1 MKKSIAFCAAWACGY
16 MINASQP
23 YIKMLQRS
31 NDEEELHSFQEF
43 IQDQNYSQP
52 KIIDFLH
59 NSPER
64 HFLHNMIVQNEKA
77 FNFFRV
83 YLPRDVEISSCENN
97 HQLHVVFNAAEEVR
111 GNNNDVHSGLL
122 ATLID
127 NAFGQLSFL
136 ATGFIPSVTA
146 NLQLNFKETIHTNKD
161 YLISCEVE
169 KIQGRKVF
177 LKAVVYDKDKNICGE
192 ATALFITVNWGG
204 KQWKQAI
211 ETLQS
216 TKLFNQGVQRFL
228 Y

>member
-23 YIKMLQRS
+23 YLKMLQTFKQ
-31 NDEEELHSFQEF
+31 EEDSHSFQEF
-43 IQDQNYSQP
+43 IQNENYSQP

-59 NSPER
+59 SSPER

-77 FNFFRV
+77 FNFFKV
-83 YLPRDVEISSCENN
+83 YLPRDVDMISSENN
-97 HQLHVVFNAAEEVR
+97 HHLHVVFNAADEVR
-111 GNNNDVHSGLL
+111 GNNNDVNSGLL

-146 NLQLNFKETIHTNKD
+146 NLQLNLNKTIHTNKD

-169 KIQGRKVF
+169 KVQGRKVF
-177 LKAVVYDKDKNICGE
+177 LKAIVYDNDKNICGE

-211 ETLQS
+211 ETLQN
-216 TKLFNQGVQRFL
+216 TRFFNEGIQRLL